1 MSLKYV
7 SAYLLANLAG
17 TESPSAEQV
26 AKIVESA
33 GAKADK
39 AEIENLVSQLNG
51 KNITDAI
58 ASGKTKLFSN
68 AFVAATP
75 SAAGAKASP
84 TKGPAAAA
92 KQPEPEEEEEG
103 AAFDLFD

>member
-17 TESPSAEQV
+17 TENPTVDQV

-39 AEIENLVSQLNG
+39 AEIENLVSQLQG
-51 KNITDAI
+51 KNITSVID
-58 ASGKTKLFSN
+58 SGKSKLFSSKVV
-68 AFVAATP
+68 VAA
-75 SAAGAKASP
+75 SSAGAKASP
-84 TKGPAAAA
+84 AKGPAAA